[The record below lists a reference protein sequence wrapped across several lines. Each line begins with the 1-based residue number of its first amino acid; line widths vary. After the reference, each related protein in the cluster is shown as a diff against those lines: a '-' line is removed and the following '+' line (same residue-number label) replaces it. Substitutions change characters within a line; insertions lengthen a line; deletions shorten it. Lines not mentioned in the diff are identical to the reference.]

1 MDFTWS
7 AEQDA
12 YRMDVRKWLEANRPQ
27 SLARGEDSEAGGDDA
42 IWQRL
47 KAWHKKLYHAGWA
60 GLTWPKEYGGR
71 GATFIEQVIFQ
82 QELGRLNLPMGC
94 NVLGVIMT
102 GPAIMQWGTDE
113 QKKRYLNPILAGDE
127 IWCEGMSEPGA
138 GSDLASIQ
146 CKAELKGDE
155 FVVNGQKVWT
165 TIAHRADFVQLFVR
179 TDPDVPKH
187 KGMSALLVDMK
198 APGVTVRPLKQI
210 TGDSEFN
217 EIFFEDV
224 RVPKENLLGPVN
236 MGWQVLVSTLM
247 HERFGIG
254 ETLGGTEQM
263 LHQIVQVA
271 KSVQLNGRPA
281 IEDNDIRQQIA
292 QFAIEATAKKYNGLR
307 SLSKRLKGQQ
317 PGPEASISKLL
328 STDLGQRMTKF
339 ITRLLGE
346 YALLERHTPFAPEGD
361 WMRRILSSESM
372 TIAGGT
378 SPVQKNMIGER
389 ILQLPKG

>member
-1 MDFTWS
+1 MDFTWTP
-7 AEQDA
+7 EQDA
-12 YRMDVRKWLEANRPQ
+12 YRMDVRRWLEENRPQ
-27 SLARGEDSEAGGDDA
+27 SMGSIDDLEAGGGDA
-42 IWQRL
+42 IWARL
-47 KAWHKKLYHAGWA
+47 KAWHKKLYAAGWA

-102 GPAIMQWGTDE
+102 GPALMQWGTDE
-113 QKKRYLNPILAGDE
+113 QKKRYLNPI
-127 IWCEGMSEPGA
+127 
-138 GSDLASIQ
+138 
-146 CKAELKGDE
+146 
-155 FVVNGQKVWT
+155 VTGQKVWT
-165 TIAHRADFVQLFVR
+165 TIAHRSDFVQLFVR
-179 TDPDVPKH
+179 TDPDLPKH

-198 APGVTVRPLKQI
+198 APGVSVRPLKQI

-224 RVPKENLLGPVN
+224 RVPKENLLGPLN
-236 MGWQVLVSTLM
+236 MGWQVLVATLM

-254 ETLGGTEQM
+254 ETLGGTEQL
-263 LHQIVQVA
+263 LHALVQVA
-271 KSVQLNGRPA
+271 KAVQINGRPA

-292 QFAIEATAKKYNGLR
+292 QFAIETTAKKYNGLR

-346 YALLERHTPFAPEGD
+346 YALIEGHTPFAPEGD
-361 WMRRILSSESM
+361 WMRRILYSESL

-389 ILQLPKG
+389 ILLLPKG